1 MIPCVLYRGAFAWA
15 EAFSESYKGQAAEM
29 AQQQRKEGKS
39 NMNFLNKM
47 ERKYGRYAIRNLMY
61 YIIILYAAGFV
72 LNLVNPSFYYQY
84 LSLNASAILH
94 GQIWRIVTFIIQP
107 PSTSLI
113 FIIFAL
119 YLYFMIGQQLE
130 RAWGAFRF
138 NLYFFS
144 GMIFHVIAA
153 IIAYLLTGISFQM
166 DTWYLNMSLF
176 FAFAALYPDLQFL
189 LFFVI
194 PIKAKYLAL
203 IDGLYFVYAIVQAF
217 LPAYGGSV
225 YGIYYKANA
234 LAAVVSI
241 LNFLIFFLNSRN
253 ARAYSPRQMKRKKE
267 FQRKVRHAQRP
278 VNTYAN
284 GAKHRCAVCGRTE
297 LDDPKLEFRYCS
309 KCNGNYEYCQDHL
322 FTHTH
327 VK

>member
-1 MIPCVLYRGAFAWA
+1 MKDRDY
-15 EAFSESYKGQAAEM
+15 S
-29 AQQQRKEGKS
+29 
-39 NMNFLNKM
+39 MNNWLDKL
-47 ERKYGRYAIRNLMY
+47 ERKFGRYAIPNLMY

-225 YGIYYKANA
+225 YGIY
-234 LAAVVSI
+234 
-241 LNFLIFFLNSRN
+241 
-253 ARAYSPRQMKRKKE
+253 
-267 FQRKVRHAQRP
+267 
-278 VNTYAN
+278 
-284 GAKHRCAVCGRTE
+284 
-297 LDDPKLEFRYCS
+297 
-309 KCNGNYEYCQDHL
+309 
-322 FTHTH
+322 
-327 VK
+327 